1 MDKEGEVKMIAY
13 IKEDREI
20 DILNYLRR
28 YGYTRI
34 ISIYPKGNQIVCW
47 FES

>member
-1 MDKEGEVKMIAY
+1 MEQKGEVKMIAY
-13 IKEDREI
+13 IKEESEMEI
-20 DILNYLRR
+20 LDYLRR

-34 ISIYPKGNQIVCW
+34 IAIYPKGNQIVCW